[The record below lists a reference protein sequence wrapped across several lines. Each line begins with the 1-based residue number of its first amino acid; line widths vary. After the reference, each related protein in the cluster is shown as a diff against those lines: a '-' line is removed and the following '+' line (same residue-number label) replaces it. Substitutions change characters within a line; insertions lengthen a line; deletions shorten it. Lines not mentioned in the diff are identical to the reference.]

1 MRARTIGI
9 LGLVLACLATPP
21 AEAASTVTCH
31 CFRDRSYDPGRP
43 EAADAYILATSRNSL
58 LAAAFG
64 ISKGT
69 IVRALMTGTPPE
81 DLWIA
86 HAVAARTG
94 LNARDL
100 LHARSRAGSWAR
112 AVASLGV
119 DPARLDP
126 ELSKAVQT
134 GRAAPVVD
142 RVLEE
147 RLGVPGE
154 RIRRLRERGA
164 PDGAA
169 VAACLLY
176 RVTGEDP
183 AAVFGEVLAGRAT
196 WGQKFQRAGL
206 APTDIDDAIAARLK
220 PGG

>member
-1 MRARTIGI
+1 MLARTIGI
-9 LGLVLACLATPP
+9 LGLVLACLGTPP
-21 AEAASTVTCH
+21 AEAASAVTCH
-31 CFRDRSYDPGRP
+31 CFRDRSYDPDRP
-43 EAADAYILATSRNSL
+43 GAADAYILATSRNSL

-64 ISKGT
+64 VSKGT

-86 HAVAARTG
+86 YAVAASTG

-100 LHARSRAGSWAR
+100 LDARRRSPSWAR

-119 DPARLDP
+119 DPVRLEP
-126 ELSKAVQT
+126 ALSKAVQT

-147 RLGVPGE
+147 RLGVSGE

-169 VAACLLY
+169 VAASLLY
-176 RVTGEDP
+176 RITGQEP
-183 AAVFGEVLAGRAT
+183 AAVFDEVVGGKAT
-196 WGQKFQRAGL
+196 WGEKFHQAGV
-206 APTDIDDAIAARLK
+206 APSDIDDAIAARLK

>member
-1 MRARTIGI
+1 MLARTIGI
-9 LGLVLACLATPP
+9 LGLVLACLGTPP
-21 AEAASTVTCH
+21 VEGASTVTCH
-31 CFRDRSYDPGRP
+31 CFRDRSYDPDRP
-43 EAADAYILATSRNSL
+43 GAADAYILATSRNSL

-64 ISKGT
+64 VSKGT

-100 LHARSRAGSWAR
+100 LNARRRSPSWAR

-126 ELSKAVQT
+126 ALSAAVQT

-147 RLGVPGE
+147 RLRVPGKLV
-154 RIRRLRERGA
+154 RRLREQGA

-169 VAACLLY
+169 VAASLLY
-176 RVTGEDP
+176 RITGEEP
-183 AAVFGEVLAGRAT
+183 AAVFGDVVAGKAT
-196 WGQKFQRAGL
+196 WGQKFQQAGL
-206 APTDIDDAIAARLK
+206 APTDIDDAIAARLR